1 MDRVCGT
8 LLSCRFFFLAGFGGL
23 FENLREYVICLVNIV
38 LGGVGMAYLF
48 FAFIFALLVAI
59 FAIQNA
65 LPVTISFFAWNV
77 QTSLVIIILGAA
89 TFGAMVIVSL
99 ATYVQ
104 FKQRLIQQ
112 KSKQRQSELEAEVKT
127 LKTRLEQELAKD
139 MTKNDL

>member
-1 MDRVCGT
+1 
-8 LLSCRFFFLAGFGGL
+8 
-23 FENLREYVICLVNIV
+23 
-38 LGGVGMAYLF
+38 MAYLF

-65 LPVTISFFAWNV
+65 LPVTIGFFVWNV

-104 FKQRLIQQ
+104 FKQRLILQ
-112 KSKQRQSELEAEVKT
+112 KSKQRQSELEAEVQT

>member
-1 MDRVCGT
+1 
-8 LLSCRFFFLAGFGGL
+8 
-23 FENLREYVICLVNIV
+23 
-38 LGGVGMAYLF
+38 MAYLF
-48 FAFIFALLVAI
+48 FAFIFALLVAV

-65 LPVTISFFAWNV
+65 LPVTISFFVWNV

-104 FKQRLIQQ
+104 FKQRLTLQ